1 MTDPNHVF
9 AGIALIVAL
18 AGICA
23 LAKGLIKGLDTLGG
37 EEEDEL

>member
-9 AGIALIVAL
+9 AGIALIVSL

-23 LAKGLIKGLDTLGG
+23 LAKGLIKDLKSKR
-37 EEEDEL
+37 